1 MTVIAVGHFLFF
13 NKFHNVTMQ
22 YAGLALDEL
31 KHVRQAVG
39 FLVCES
45 YSFKFRYL
53 MLFVG
58 GGGGGAIGCDFELF
72 LWLLISP
79 CYD

>member
-1 MTVIAVGHFLFF
+1 
-13 NKFHNVTMQ
+13 MQ

-45 YSFKFRYL
+45 YSFIFRYL
-53 MLFVG
+53 MLFLG
-58 GGGGGAIGCDFELF
+58 GGGDGAIGCDFEYLYGCQF
-72 LWLLISP
+72 LLVMTEFPAYFICLHEIK
-79 CYD
+79 